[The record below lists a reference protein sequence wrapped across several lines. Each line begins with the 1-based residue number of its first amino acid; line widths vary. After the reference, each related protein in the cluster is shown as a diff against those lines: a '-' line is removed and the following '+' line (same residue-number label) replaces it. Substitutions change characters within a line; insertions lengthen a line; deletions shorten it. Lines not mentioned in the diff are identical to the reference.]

1 MRSLRPAVVAVA
13 AAVLVALAPTARA
26 APALATRAAPAP
38 AASAAPAPAASAALA
53 PTAAVAP
60 APVRDAC
67 GRALAAAG
75 RAERAYDV
83 MRHQLLRIIAGGGH
97 PDTSQ
102 RQALAV
108 AEAERDMWAE
118 HARRLC
124 GS

>member
-13 AAVLVALAPTARA
+13 AAVLAALAPTAH
-26 APALATRAAPAP
+26 AAPAP
-38 AASAAPAPAASAALA
+38 AASAAPA

-83 MRHQLLRIIAGGGH
+83 MRHQLLRIIADGGH

-108 AEAERDMWAE
+108 AEAERDVWAE

>member
-1 MRSLRPAVVAVA
+1 AG
-13 AAVLVALAPTARA
+13 A
-26 APALATRAAPAP
+26 APAD
-38 AASAAPAPAASAALA
+38 AALA
-53 PTAAVAP
+53 AP

-75 RAERAYDV
+75 RAQHEYDF
-83 MRHQLLRIIAGGGH
+83 MRHQLLRIIAAGGH

-102 RQALAV
+102 RQAVAV
-108 AEAERDMWAE
+108 AEAERDMWVA

>member
-1 MRSLRPAVVAVA
+1 MRSLRLAAVTVA
-13 AAVLVALAPTARA
+13 AASLVALAPAVRA
-26 APALATRAAPAP
+26 APVSAMGASPAP
-38 AASAAPAPAASAALA
+38 VAG
-53 PTAAVAP
+53 AVS

-75 RAERAYDV
+75 RAEREYDL

-97 PDTSQ
+97 PDVSQ

-108 AEAERDMWAE
+108 AEAERDLWAA

>member
-1 MRSLRPAVVAVA
+1 MS
-13 AAVLVALAPTARA
+13 
-26 APALATRAAPAP
+26 
-38 AASAAPAPAASAALA
+38 
-53 PTAAVAP
+53 

-75 RAERAYDV
+75 RAEREYDL

-97 PDTSQ
+97 PDVSQ

-108 AEAERDMWAE
+108 AEAERDMWAA

>member
-1 MRSLRPAVVAVA
+1 MRSLRLAVVAVA
-13 AAVLVALAPTARA
+13 AASLVGLAPAVD
-26 APALATRAAPAP
+26 AAPAP
-38 AASAAPAPAASAALA
+38 V
-53 PTAAVAP
+53 TRVAP
-60 APVRDAC
+60 ASTSGAVPGPAAGAVPAPVQDAC

-75 RAERAYDV
+75 RAERAYDL
-83 MRHQLLRIIAGGGH
+83 MRHQVLRVIAGGGR

-108 AEAERDMWAE
+108 AEAERDMWAA